1 MNHPNNSEKNCT
13 QCKELLPLSMY
24 YRDRAIITYDAYRSK
39 CKVCCK
45 DNQTNRKKNDK
56 NESIISKICSI
67 CNTEK
72 MIDKFNKS
80 NRHIDGYFK
89 ECKLCRNKK
98 ILNVGNNPKIK
109 RTKEYMIEYNK
120 KRYSDFSFK
129 LKYVLRSNLSKQLK
143 KESKIERTLKYIGCT
158 LNFLIEWFI
167 FLFDNNM
174 TLDNHGIYWHIDH
187 ITPCSFFDL
196 ENQESIH
203 KCYNWTNLRPC
214 EAKENLL
221 KGNKID
227 KELIEK
233 YENLKIL
240 FLNSIC
246 YEIKDNNY
254 IILPPV
260 V

>member
-1 MNHPNNSEKNCT
+1 
-13 QCKELLPLSMY
+13 
-24 YRDRAIITYDAYRSK
+24 
-39 CKVCCK
+39 
-45 DNQTNRKKNDK
+45 
-56 NESIISKICSI
+56 
-67 CNTEK
+67 
-72 MIDKFNKS
+72 
-80 NRHIDGYFK
+80 
-89 ECKLCRNKK
+89 
-98 ILNVGNNPKIK
+98 
-109 RTKEYMIEYNK
+109 
-120 KRYSDFSFK
+120 
-129 LKYVLRSNLSKQLK
+129 
-143 KESKIERTLKYIGCT
+143 
-158 LNFLIEWFI
+158 
-167 FLFDNNM
+167 M

-187 ITPCSFFDL
+187 IKPCSFFDL

-227 KELIEK
+227 KKLIEK

-260 V
+260 E